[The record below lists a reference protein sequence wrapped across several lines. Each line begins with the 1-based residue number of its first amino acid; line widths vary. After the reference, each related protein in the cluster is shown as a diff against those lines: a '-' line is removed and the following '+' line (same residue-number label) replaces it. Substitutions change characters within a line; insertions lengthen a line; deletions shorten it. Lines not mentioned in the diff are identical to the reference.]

1 MEKLLKLLTE
11 TIGEDEAKKITESL
25 ETYKKGL
32 ESSVQK
38 KIAEGIKE
46 KTIVLEADYLQKLE
60 TAKEEAD
67 KSLKK
72 EVTVYEKQ
80 LASRVKSVLEQAI
93 DAHGNRL
100 ASIEEAASAKRGSA
114 LLQEVE
120 ALVSK
125 ARAEINEKVT
135 VKPEDYQK
143 VLADNKALKEALEA
157 SKKSVLE
164 HKARANV
171 AESELKNIRESLETN
186 ISVTVETEDLKG
198 TPAAIEHP
206 DVSGKQQVNESVIKE
221 DQKPRYSPEMA
232 RMRRMAGL
240 K

>member
-11 TIGEDEAKKITESL
+11 SVGEDEAKKITESL

-38 KIAEGIKE
+38 KIAEGVKE
-46 KTIVLEADYLQKLE
+46 QKIVLEADYLQKLE
-60 TAKEEAD
+60 TAKTEAD

-80 LASRVKSVLEQAI
+80 LAARVKAVLEQAV
-93 DAHGNRL
+93 DAHGQRL
-100 ASIEEAASAKRGSA
+100 ASIEEAASAKKGSA

-120 ALVSK
+120 ALVNK
-125 ARAEINEKVT
+125 ARAEINEKAT

-143 VLADNKALKEALEA
+143 VLADNKTLKEALEA
-157 SKKSVLE
+157 SKKMVFE
-164 HKARANV
+164 QKARANV
-171 AESELKNIRESLETN
+171 AEGELKSIRESLETE
-186 ISVTVETEDLKG
+186 ISVTVETEELKG
-198 TPAAIEHP
+198 KPAAIEHP
-206 DVSGKQQVNESVIKE
+206 DVTGKQQVNESVVTE
-221 DQKPRYSPEMA
+221 NEKPRFSPEMA